1 MKHLLFLALATTALL
16 YSASSQA
23 GLSCPPGNTTGDS
36 LCAVKKGVTKT
47 YTITGTPEKNT
58 IVSSS
63 GSWKRKLGDGNW
75 VYGGSLGN
83 KVISFSTSLTSLGKY
98 TLYAE
103 MQGKSETCAYDVETR
118 RVECDEYAFTAS
130 GSRSVWSIN

>member
-23 GLSCPPGNTTGDS
+23 GLSCPPGNTTGDG

-47 YTITGTPEKNT
+47 YTITGTPPQ
-58 IVSSS
+58 IWSSS

-75 VYGGSLGN
+75 VNGGSLGN
-83 KVISFSTSLTSLGKY
+83 KVVKFSTALSSLGKY
-98 TLYAE
+98 TLYA
-103 MQGKSETCAYDVETR
+103 QVSGTKKVCAFDPELGSVVCE
-118 RVECDEYAFTAS
+118 EGDAFSAS
-130 GSRSVWSIN
+130 GTLSVWSIN

>member
-1 MKHLLFLALATTALL
+1 MKHLLFLALATTALV

-23 GLSCPPGNTTGDS
+23 GLSCPPGNTTGDG

-47 YTITGTPEKNT
+47 YTITGTPAQ
-58 IVSSS
+58 IWSSS

-75 VYGGSLGN
+75 VNGGSLGS
-83 KVISFSTSLTSLGKY
+83 KATTFSTALSSLGKY

-103 MQGKSETCAYDVETR
+103 INGTEKLCAYDPELR
-118 RVECDEYAFTAS
+118 RVVCEEGDAFSTA
-130 GSRSVWSIN
+130 GLLSVWSIN